1 MPFWTDEV
9 VPRVTDKMLGSREV
23 AGHRR
28 RVIEGLRGDVV
39 EIGFGSG
46 LNVPHY
52 PTEVTTVFAVDPS
65 RVGRKLSAER
75 VAASAVPIRFVGLD
89 GESLPLDDESCDA
102 ALSTFTLCTI
112 PDAGRAVRE
121 VYRVLRPGGR
131 FHFLEHGL
139 CPEAGVAK
147 WQQRFNPIQQRLA
160 GGCTLD
166 RPIDGLVRDAGFEIT
181 ELHHDQLAGPDF
193 MKPWSYLYEGTA
205 TKPGAATVN

>member
-1 MPFWTDEV
+1 MPFWTDQV

-28 RVIEGLRGDVV
+28 RVIDGLHGDVV

-52 PTEVTTVFAVDPS
+52 PTEITTVAAVDPS
-65 RVGRKLSAER
+65 LVGRKLAADR
-75 VAASAVPIRFVGLD
+75 VAATPVAIRFVGLD
-89 GESLPLDDESCDA
+89 GEDLPLEDA
-102 ALSTFTLCTI
+102 SVDGALSTFTLCTI

-121 VYRVLRPGGR
+121 VHRVLRPGGA

-139 CPEAGVAK
+139 CPEPGVAR
-147 WQQRFNPIQQRLA
+147 WQRRLNPIQQRVA

-166 RPIDGLVRDAGFEIT
+166 RPIEGLIRDAGFEIST
-181 ELHHDQLAGPDF
+181 LHHDQLAGPQF
-193 MKPWSYLYEGTA
+193 MRPWSYLYEGIA
-205 TKPGAATVN
+205 TKAA